1 VTEHV
6 DVLIIGAGISGIG
19 AAWHLQRRCAG
30 KTYAIL
36 EARDAIGGTWHLFRY
51 PGVRSDSDMHTLGFP
66 FRPWTGEQAI
76 ADGASIRAYLEETA
90 RAGGIDRHIL
100 FGHRAVR
107 ASWSSQ
113 QARWTVDAETPQ
125 GRRELTAAFL
135 YLGSGYYDYER
146 GYRPNWPGEADFAGR
161 IVHPQ
166 FWPDDLDWAGRRI
179 VVIGS
184 GATAVTLAPAL
195 AETAARVTIVQR
207 SPSYIVSRPSRDAIA
222 HGLRRILP
230 ARVAAAVARWKN
242 VLLGMLFFSRSRA
255 KPERVREL
263 LLKMVA
269 DELPGHDIARDFAP
283 AYNPWDQRVCLV
295 PDGDLFAAI
304 RAGKVAMAT
313 DTIETFTP
321 AGLRLASGREI
332 EADIVVTATGL
343 VVKLLGGIAL
353 EVDGA
358 SVDVADRVSYKG
370 MMLNDVPNLALS
382 FGYTNA
388 SWTLKSDLTAR
399 YVCRLLRHMDRRGLD
414 IAVPR
419 LPEGGVERA
428 PMLDFTSGYVRR
440 AAGSLPAQGPAAP
453 WRTHQNYLKDLIAL
467 GWGKVTDEAM
477 EFRRRG

>member
-1 VTEHV
+1 MAEHL
-6 DVLIIGAGISGIG
+6 DVLIVGAGISGIG
-19 AAWHLQRRCAG
+19 AAWHLQRRCPA
-30 KTYAIL
+30 KSYAIL
-36 EARDAIGGTWHLFRY
+36 EARHAIGGTWDLFRY

-66 FRPWTGEQAI
+66 FRPWTGEKAI

-107 ASWSSQ
+107 ASWSSK
-113 QARWTVDAETPQ
+113 QASWTVEVETPR
-125 GRRELTAAFL
+125 GRGEFTCAFL
-135 YLGSGYYDYER
+135 YLGSGYYDYAR
-146 GYRPNWPGEADFAGR
+146 GYRPDWPGEADFAGR

-166 FWPDDLDWAGRRI
+166 FWPDDLDWAGKKV

-195 AETAARVTIVQR
+195 AETAARVTILQR
-207 SPSYIVSRPSRDAIA
+207 SPSYIVSRPSRDGIA

-230 ARVAAAVARWKN
+230 ARIAASIARWKN
-242 VLLGMLFFSRSRA
+242 VLLGILFFSRSRA
-255 KPERVREL
+255 RPERVRAL
-263 LLKMVA
+263 LLKLVA

-283 AYNPWDQRVCLV
+283 VYNPWDQRVCLV

-304 RAGKVAMAT
+304 RAGKVEMAT
-313 DTIETFTP
+313 DTIATFTP
-321 AGLRLASGREI
+321 NGIRLASGREL

-343 VVKLLGGIAL
+343 VVKLFGGMAL
-353 EVDGA
+353 SVDGA
-358 SVDVADRVSYKG
+358 PVDVADRVGYKG
-370 MMLNDVPNLALS
+370 MMLNDVPNLVLS

-428 PMLDFTSGYVRR
+428 PILDFTSGYVRR
-440 AAGSLPAQGPAAP
+440 AVGSLPTQGTETP

-467 GWGKVTDEAM
+467 GWGTVTDAAM
-477 EFRRRG
+477 EFRRKG